1 MPRRRESYIPAM
13 PDVPEE
19 APDPRTTDLAR
30 ERAEASARL
39 RERARTYAASLLVG
53 DPRRES
59 DSVGDLERAGRA
71 FGDLDQ
77 AAELAELAEVH
88 HRTVPGRSGDR
99 AERRAIRATSSRDPG
114 RDVPV
119 GDLVASALSLLL
131 DATGF
136 RPFDVAIRSGIP
148 ESTVRGLIE
157 GDVAA
162 TLNTVASVG
171 KAAGGQLIFGF
182 VPIRQG
188 DPEADRRAAESIV
201 AELAGAAR
209 AFAAAATAARSD
221 AVGVGASPEWRA
233 LRRATLRFAAHA
245 GVPGAAM
252 RAELESLRELK
263 RTLVS
268 IRDDM
273 ASGRMPDESSSFES
287 LDTILRCLHVTR
299 QPDPGTPRWAT
310 RALAPRAIL
319 GSEARWVAPWPLQL
333 VAISVTDDEGGQVDE
348 VTMEVS
354 ILGRPIA
361 RGSSDDVERILRESR
376 VRVDPGGQIAI
387 RARRAAPGPVLT
399 AVPIVERVEL
409 GADGTPEPDP
419 LPPAPRSP

>member
-19 APDPRTTDLAR
+19 APDPRITDLAR

-59 DSVGDLERAGRA
+59 DSAGDLERAGRA

-77 AAELAELAEVH
+77 AAELADLAGVH
-88 HRTVPGRSGDR
+88 HRAAPGRSGDR
-99 AERRAIRATSSRDPG
+99 AERRAIRATPSRDPG
-114 RDVPV
+114 RGVPV

-162 TLNTVASVG
+162 TLSTVASVG
-171 KAAGGQLIFGF
+171 RAAGGQLIFGF

-201 AELAGAAR
+201 AELTGAAR
-209 AFAAAATAARSD
+209 AFAAAARSD
-221 AVGVGASPEWRA
+221 AAGAGASPEWRA

-273 ASGRMPDESSSFES
+273 ASGGMPDESSSFES

-333 VAISVTDDEGGQVDE
+333 VAISVTDGEGGQVEE
-348 VTMEVS
+348 VAMEVS
-354 ILGRPIA
+354 ILGRQIA

-376 VRVDPGGQIAI
+376 VRVEPGGQIAI

-399 AVPIVERVEL
+399 AVPIVERVEV

-419 LPPAPRSP
+419 LPPAPAPRSP